1 MGTVDSP
8 SLKPVSY
15 LWDKDVLQKAL
26 SCKLMATN
34 TFVSTSSSLD
44 IIVFPVLDE
53 GPPVVPTMGSSSFC
67 TFVER
72 LGEQKAGLLKDH
84 WVER

>member
-1 MGTVDSP
+1 MGTVDSR

-15 LWDKDVLQKAL
+15 LWDKDVLHKAL

-44 IIVFPVLDE
+44 IIVFTCL
-53 GPPVVPTMGSSSFC
+53 
-67 TFVER
+67 R
-72 LGEQKAGLLKDH
+72 
-84 WVER
+84 